1 MNATA
6 PRRTFFYGW
15 VIVAACTV
23 TLVIHAGVFYSYG
36 IFFKHLI
43 AEFGWSRAATSGVHS
58 LFMVIHGGSAI
69 VMGWLVDRFGPAKVM
84 SVCGFI
90 TGLGLVLT
98 SQINA
103 LWQLYVTYGLIVGIG
118 VGAGFTPVMATTTRW
133 FIKHRG
139 LALGIVASGTG
150 LGTLILAPV
159 AERLITA
166 FGWSTAYFILGVV
179 AWVVLIPSALFLRR
193 DPVEKGLLP
202 YGTDKSLPTFDIN
215 QQAGTGKAKSESGI
229 ALKAAARYKPLWI
242 LCSVF
247 FLFNFCLQMVMIHLV
262 NYATDMGI
270 TSFIAATF
278 ISIIGL
284 GGFLGRLIMGTAS
297 DRIGSN
303 NALSICCAILMI
315 TMVFLIFARELWMFY
330 LFAVIFGFAYG
341 GEVPQMPVL
350 VGRFFGLR
358 AVAALVGVVVFGAT
372 IGGAIGVWM
381 GGQIFD
387 VTQSY
392 QVAFI
397 IAAIASLA
405 AVIITLTL
413 KKVKAVFPG

>member
-1 MNATA
+1 
-6 PRRTFFYGW
+6 
-15 VIVAACTV
+15 
-23 TLVIHAGVFYSYG
+23 
-36 IFFKHLI
+36 
-43 AEFGWSRAATSGVHS
+43 
-58 LFMVIHGGSAI
+58 
-69 VMGWLVDRFGPAKVM
+69 M

-90 TGLGLVLT
+90 MGLGLVLT
-98 SQINA
+98 SQVNA
-103 LWQLYVTYGLIVGIG
+103 LWQLYVTYGIIVGIG
-118 VGAGFTPVMATTTRW
+118 VGAGFAPAMATTTRW
-133 FIKHRG
+133 FIKRRG
-139 LALGIVASGTG
+139 LALGIVASGAG
-150 LGTLILAPV
+150 LGVLILAPV
-159 AERLITA
+159 VERLIAA
-166 FGWSTAYFILGVV
+166 FGWSTAYFILGVTT
-179 AWVVLIPSALFLRR
+179 WVVLIPSALFIRR
-193 DPVEKGLLP
+193 DPVEKGLQP
-202 YGTDKSLPTFDIN
+202 YGMDESLPTPDIN

-242 LCSVF
+242 LFSVF

-270 TSFIAATF
+270 ASLIAATF

-284 GGFLGRLIMGTAS
+284 SGFLGRLIMGTAS

-303 NALSICCAILMI
+303 NALAICCAILMT
-315 TMVFLIFARELWMFY
+315 TMVWLIFARELWMFY

-372 IGGAIGVWM
+372 IGGAIGAWV

-392 QVAFI
+392 QVAFT
-397 IAAIASLA
+397 IAAIAGFV
-405 AVIITLTL
+405 AVIITLVL
-413 KKVKAVFPG
+413 KKVKAVIPN